1 MTRTIDNFLVKL
13 DFDRTELELIDTRKY
28 WYAGI
33 MFTTVLAGIAIWQ
46 VARIWL
52 G

>member
-13 DFDRTELELIDTRKY
+13 DFDRAELERINTRKF

-33 MFTTVLAGIAIWQ
+33 VLLLSLTALALWQTTQ
-46 VARIWL
+46 VWL